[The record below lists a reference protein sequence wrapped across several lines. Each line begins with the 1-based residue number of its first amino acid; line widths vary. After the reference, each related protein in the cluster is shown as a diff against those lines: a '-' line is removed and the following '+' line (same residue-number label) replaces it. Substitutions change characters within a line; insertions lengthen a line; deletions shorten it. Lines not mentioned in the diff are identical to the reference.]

1 MLLRAHISA
10 GGDPKADQRTVVI
23 HSQFMRPDQLDSF
36 VEYKFIPSFF
46 TNHAFFWG
54 DVHIQNLGK
63 ERAFFLSPMKSAQAK
78 GLHYTNHSDY
88 LVTPLN
94 PLFVLWSAVARTS
107 RSGVILGPEERVT
120 PMEALKA
127 LTING
132 AYEYFEEKAKGSIEP
147 GKLADLVLL
156 EKNPLKVETNAIKEI
171 KVVETFK
178 EGKSVYKAPGN

>member
-1 MLLRAHISA
+1 
-10 GGDPKADQRTVVI
+10 
-23 HSQFMRPDQLDSF
+23 
-36 VEYKFIPSFF
+36 
-46 TNHAFFWG
+46 
-54 DVHIQNLGK
+54 
-63 ERAFFLSPMKSAQAK
+63 MKSAQAK